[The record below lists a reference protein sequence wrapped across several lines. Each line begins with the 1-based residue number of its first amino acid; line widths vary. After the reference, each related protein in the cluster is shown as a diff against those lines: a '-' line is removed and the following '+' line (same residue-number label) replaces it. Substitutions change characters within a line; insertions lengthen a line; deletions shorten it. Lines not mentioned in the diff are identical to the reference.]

1 MSRWVTLGLGIGIG
15 AVLTMTVAMQ
25 QARGVTAETV
35 IALTK
40 AEWAASMQKNTAA
53 ALENVA
59 EDCTLWVPEF
69 PNRIHGKDQLY
80 TVNEAQASGSGE
92 WILAQ
97 MANEHVQVY
106 GDVAILSYNFFG
118 ATREKDGKIENITAK
133 SSRVY
138 VKKNNEWW
146 LVHANFAPVITD

>member
-1 MSRWVTLGLGIGIG
+1 MSRWVTLGFGIGIG
-15 AVLTMTVAMQ
+15 AILTMTVAMQ

-40 AEWAASMQKNTAA
+40 AEWAASMQKNTAR

-59 EDCTLWVPEF
+59 DDCTLWLPEF
-69 PNRIHGKDQLY
+69 PNRINGKDQLY
-80 TVNEAQASGSGE
+80 AVNEAHSSGSGE

-106 GDVAILSYNFFG
+106 GNVAILSYNFFG
-118 ATREKDGKIENITAK
+118 ATRAKDGKVENITAK